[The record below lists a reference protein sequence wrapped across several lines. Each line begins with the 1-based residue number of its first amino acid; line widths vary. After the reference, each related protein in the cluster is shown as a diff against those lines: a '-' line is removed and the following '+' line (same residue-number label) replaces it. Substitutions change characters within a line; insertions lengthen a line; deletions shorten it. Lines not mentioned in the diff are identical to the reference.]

1 MVVVVVGV
9 VVVVVV
15 VAIVVAAITAIVA
28 IVAAAAVVV
37 ISQKSNRKI
46 DYILISKSS
55 SNIRRNILISWRNLN
70 ATTRAEPTQNNTCG
84 TRAKRRHA

>member
-1 MVVVVVGV
+1 MV

-15 VAIVVAAITAIVA
+15 VAIVVVAITAIVA
-28 IVAAAAVVV
+28 IVAAAAAVVV

-84 TRAKRRHA
+84 TRAKRSHA